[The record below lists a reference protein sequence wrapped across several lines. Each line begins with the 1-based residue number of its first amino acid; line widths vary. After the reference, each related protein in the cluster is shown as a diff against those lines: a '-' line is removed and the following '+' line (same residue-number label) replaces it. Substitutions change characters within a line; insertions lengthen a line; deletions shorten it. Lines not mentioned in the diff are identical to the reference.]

1 MQERMGECISED
13 TYSENYA
20 DIYELLS
27 KVPLMTDPEEV
38 DFFANLVLKGR
49 KARIL
54 DLGCAEGRLAVRL
67 AKDGHR
73 VVAADISSGYLAQT
87 AQLAKANNLDVEV
100 VQCDI
105 EKDVS
110 VFGGRGFDYV
120 FFMDVIEHVRSP
132 IGTLENIRRLMA
144 EDGVL
149 FINTPNANSLWNLVR
164 SLFDKRRTYQLD
176 PAKMWTLHLQAYDY
190 MALQDLCNFA
200 GLRILRQIPT
210 VIEMPK
216 LLKSRFLARLIPAFQ
231 ASLLVECRKC
241 ERHNVAET
249 IEVWADSIC
258 PNR

>member
-1 MQERMGECISED
+1 
-13 TYSENYA
+13 
-20 DIYELLS
+20 
-27 KVPLMTDPEEV
+27 MTDPEEV
-38 DFFANLVLKGR
+38 EFFANLVLKER

-73 VVAADISSGYLAQT
+73 VVASDISSGYLTQT

-149 FINTPNANSLWNLVR
+149 FINTPNASSLWNLMC
-164 SLFDKRRTYQLD
+164 SLFNRRRIYHQLD
-176 PAKMWTLHLQAYDY
+176 PANMGALHLQAYDY
-190 MALQDLCNFA
+190 MALQNLCNFA
-200 GLRILRQIPT
+200 GLRIIRHIPT
-210 VIEMPK
+210 AIEIPK
-216 LLKSRFLARLIPAFQ
+216 LPRSRLLARLMPAFQ
-231 ASLLVECRKC
+231 ASLLVECKKC

-249 IEVWADSIC
+249 IEIWADSIC